1 MLGKDYSDF
10 TPTGLLTILFFND
23 FCYLVGIIVEVSG
36 TKGDEYVEF
45 RMADGVED
53 VFLLDEAVR
62 HSGTQ
67 VVEYELAVDARNG
80 LLSGRIDLCQDDLVQ
95 L

>member
-1 MLGKDYSDF
+1 
-10 TPTGLLTILFFND
+10 
-23 FCYLVGIIVEVSG
+23 
-36 TKGDEYVEF
+36 
-45 RMADGVED
+45 MADGVED

-80 LLSGRIDLCQDDLVQ
+80 LLAGRIDLCQDDLVQ